1 MERIRISGI
10 VLLKTVGKNY
20 SRKSLS
26 VVRKRSCGYKI
37 FRILNCSLLLR
48 KLRSNMKKQAK
59 TQSHALNVLKRQELE
74 RNFNSFSRDIRVT
87 KITSEV
93 SNSSIACTK
102 AINHLIVILD
112 VFIEET

>member
-1 MERIRISGI
+1 MP
-10 VLLKTVGKNY
+10 T
-20 SRKSLS
+20 
-26 VVRKRSCGYKI
+26 
-37 FRILNCSLLLR
+37 
-48 KLRSNMKKQAK
+48 SNHPKKQAK
-59 TQSHALNVLKRQELE
+59 TQSNALNLLKRQELE